1 MPEYTGPYNPDPK
14 PGEAGIVI
22 YGYVPSLVL
31 AVTAV
36 VLFGLLL
43 LAHVFLFFKY
53 KTTRTF
59 QFLLAFGCAM
69 EIVGYG
75 MRVASHGRPF
85 VVMFFVLNYFMI
97 VCVRAHYISSHS
109 YTHILIDHTPQAPV
123 FFSAAIYLALAAL
136 IRLAPRPKAIIPLSP
151 RALVTIFIILDVIT
165 IATQVA
171 GAGLIG
177 ASESASANR
186 RSFAVS
192 PAQANH
198 ILLAGLAV
206 QSASFLVF
214 MAILAKYLAS
224 TRRSD
229 KTEKTD
235 MTNETARHVT
245 GHVTGHVTKLT
256 RAVLF
261 WSALLIFLRTLFR
274 LSETAQGV
282 FGSLSINE
290 DYFLGLEFV
299 PVVVALALWVLRP
312 LGREFSEPRYRG

>member
-97 VCVRAHYISSHS
+97 VCVRAYYISSHS
-109 YTHILIDHTPQAPV
+109 YTQILTDHAP
-123 FFSAAIYLALAAL
+123 
-136 IRLAPRPKAIIPLSP
+136 
-151 RALVTIFIILDVIT
+151 
-165 IATQVA
+165 
-171 GAGLIG
+171 
-177 ASESASANR
+177 
-186 RSFAVS
+186 
-192 PAQANH
+192 
-198 ILLAGLAV
+198 
-206 QSASFLVF
+206 
-214 MAILAKYLAS
+214 
-224 TRRSD
+224 
-229 KTEKTD
+229 
-235 MTNETARHVT
+235 
-245 GHVTGHVTKLT
+245 
-256 RAVLF
+256 
-261 WSALLIFLRTLFR
+261 
-274 LSETAQGV
+274 
-282 FGSLSINE
+282 
-290 DYFLGLEFV
+290 
-299 PVVVALALWVLRP
+299 
-312 LGREFSEPRYRG
+312 